1 MSTPCDIPQRI
12 GSLLRMFIF
21 RGPIPVRHDASRPP
35 TVSPVAVLP
44 HMATASRRSAPSA
57 WTWPRSLW
65 LVWGGIALGGVLV
78 VGLTLLPPWLSPD
91 TRVLLMQAF
100 SSLCHQIPGRSPA
113 VDGVPLAVCDRCLGI
128 YSGFTL
134 GLVAAALVRVAAPL
148 FASHVQEGGDVA
160 TTYRWLFDRAKFILV
175 GMLVPLAIDWM
186 GPVILNL
193 APAFGW
199 TNTPLSRAVTGGL
212 LGMAAAVLLV
222 ISIAQNVLQSRAGRR
237 ARDTE
242 EPASQDTGEA

>member
-1 MSTPCDIPQRI
+1 
-12 GSLLRMFIF
+12 
-21 RGPIPVRHDASRPP
+21 
-35 TVSPVAVLP
+35 
-44 HMATASRRSAPSA
+44 MATASRRSTQSA

-78 VGLTLLPPWLSPD
+78 VGLALLPPWLSPD
-91 TRVLLMQAF
+91 ARALLMQAF

-128 YSGFTL
+128 YSGFAL
-134 GLVAAALVRVAAPL
+134 GLFAASLVRVAAPL
-148 FASHVQEGGDVA
+148 FASHAQKGGDVA
-160 TTYRWLFDRAKFILV
+160 KAYRWLFDRAKFILV

-186 GPVILNL
+186 GPVILDL

-199 TNTPLSRAVTGGL
+199 MNTPLSRAVTGGL

-222 ISIAQNVLQSRAGRR
+222 ISIAQNVMQARADSE
-237 ARDTE
+237 ARDME
-242 EPASQDTGEA
+242 EPVSQDTGGA